1 MADRHLPN
9 ARRPRQ
15 FFRNDRLIDDI
26 DAEECRRRYRFT
38 PDNIDRLLGLV
49 GHRLQRQTRR
59 NHALTPRQCLC
70 LALRFYA
77 TGAFLQIV
85 GDSVGVDIATVSR
98 VVTLV
103 TDCLFDLKDLVIRF
117 PTTNRHKQLTKDGF
131 HAIAG
136 FPSVISAVDG
146 THIRII
152 APHNY
157 EENYVNRKHYH
168 SINVQALCDHRGKS
182 HIQVS
187 KIQNH
192 LKCSQKYV
200 EEGLPYK
207 FIPYYS
213 IFSYP

>member
-15 FFRNDRLIDDI
+15 FFRNDKLIDDI

-38 PDNIDRLLGLV
+38 PDNIDRLLELI

-59 NHALTPRQCLC
+59 NHALTPQQCLC

-77 TGAFLQIV
+77 TGAFLQ
-85 GDSVGVDIATVSR
+85 R

-103 TDCLFDLKDLVIRF
+103 TDWLFDLKDHVIRF
-117 PTTNRHKQLTKDGF
+117 PTIDRHKQLTKDGF
-131 HAIAG
+131 HVIAG
-136 FPSVISAVDG
+136 FQSVTSAVDG

-157 EENYVNRKHYH
+157 EENYVNLKHYH
-168 SINVQALCDHRGKS
+168 SINVQAPMQPQR
-182 HIQVS
+182 
-187 KIQNH
+187 
-192 LKCSQKYV
+192 
-200 EEGLPYK
+200 
-207 FIPYYS
+207 
-213 IFSYP
+213 